1 MEKRKLFLIFRIKLN
16 NMNTTELGAFGE
28 QLACDYIQNNN
39 FQILERNFKFKKNE
53 VDIIAKKDNQL
64 IIIEV
69 KTRQTAEIGEPWR
82 AVTRS
87 KQKQII
93 QVANHYIQSNQ
104 ITLDTRFDIISI
116 VRNSFRTEIE
126 HIESAFYPNW

>member
-1 MEKRKLFLIFRIKLN
+1 
-16 NMNTTELGAFGE
+16 MNTTELGAFGE
-28 QLACDYIQNNN
+28 QLACDYIQNKN

-53 VDIIAKKDNQL
+53 VDIIAKKENQL

-69 KTRQTAEIGEPWR
+69 KTRQTAEIGEPWK
-82 AVTRS
+82 AVTRI

-116 VRNSFRTEIE
+116 VRNSFSTEIE